1 MSAHAQTANIPKS
14 DANKLSFEAQ
24 RYADCLIVLI
34 ALILL
39 APFMALTV
47 AAIWIESGR
56 PIFFSQIR
64 LGKAGRPFRLHKFR
78 KFHATEQQSGPAV
91 TLRNDPRSTRV
102 GRVLERTKL
111 DELPQLWN
119 ILVGE
124 MALVGPR
131 PESLAFADCF
141 DGSYRRTLD
150 YKPGIF
156 GPCQVIFRH
165 ESDLY
170 EPGRDPEEFYR
181 QTLFPLK
188 ASVELAYFPNR
199 TMVSDARWAV
209 QSVLAVFDCSF
220 RPFGN
225 MRSLE
230 AITGWVQGF
239 SRMAVQGNASPA
251 MPRSPTRSDDDACS
265 SKGLDLLSHSR
276 RSETLC
282 DPVSQTEAGP
292 ADRTALPA

>member
-1 MSAHAQTANIPKS
+1 M
-14 DANKLSFEAQ
+14 
-24 RYADCLIVLI
+24 
-34 ALILL
+34 
-39 APFMALTV
+39 
-47 AAIWIESGR
+47 
-56 PIFFSQIR
+56 
-64 LGKAGRPFRLHKFR
+64 
-78 KFHATEQQSGPAV
+78 
-91 TLRNDPRSTRV
+91 
-102 GRVLERTKL
+102 LERTKL

-141 DGSYRRTLD
+141 DGSYRRALD

-188 ASVELAYFPNR
+188 ASVDLAYFPSR
-199 TMVSDARWAV
+199 TMMSDARWAV
-209 QSVLAVFDCSF
+209 QSVLAVFGCSV
-220 RPFGN
+220 RPSEN

-230 AITGWVQGF
+230 AIAGWVQDF
-239 SRMAVQGNASPA
+239 SGIAMQANASPP
-251 MPRSPTRSDDDACS
+251 MHGRPVPTRTLDAS
-265 SKGLDLLSHSR
+265 ESRTLDPGPS
-276 RSETLC
+276 
-282 DPVSQTEAGP
+282 TEAGR